1 MSTPVKLAML
11 LIVAFVV
18 ALGGLLLWDRTNET
32 PSAGGKD
39 AEPRV
44 LRDDS
49 RVIGTEGS
57 SDVVLTEFL
66 DFECEACRAAFPI
79 VDDLRQKY
87 DGQVTFTARY
97 FPLTGHFNPE
107 RSARARDSAARTDPI
122 LAMSPLIHQPQRD

>member
-39 AEPRV
+39 AETRV
-44 LRDDS
+44 LRDAR

-66 DFECEACRAAFPI
+66 DFECAACRAAFPI
-79 VDDLRQKY
+79 VEDLRQKY
-87 DGQVTFTARY
+87 AGQVTFTARY
-97 FPLTGHFNPE
+97 L
-107 RSARARDSAARTDPI
+107 RSEMRRVEKEGVRTCT
-122 LAMSPLIHQPQRD
+122 LEGS